1 MNPLALICV
10 LLALFALILRPSVA
24 SGSVVGVFIVLG
36 CMGALTVCL
45 VALAAVKIVSR

>member
-1 MNPLALICV
+1 MNPILVCCV
-10 LLALFALILRPSVA
+10 LLILFALILRPAVA

-36 CMGALTVCL
+36 CMVALTVCL